1 MIIYIV
7 ALIIL
12 AFVIESSFQLWIL
25 CAFNMVLLSSH
36 LVMSDSYSPI
46 DCSMPGS
53 SVLYYLPEFAQIHVY

>member
-25 CAFNMVLLSSH
+25 CAFNMVLLFSR
-36 LVMSDSYSPI
+36 
-46 DCSMPGS
+46 
-53 SVLYYLPEFAQIHVY
+53 